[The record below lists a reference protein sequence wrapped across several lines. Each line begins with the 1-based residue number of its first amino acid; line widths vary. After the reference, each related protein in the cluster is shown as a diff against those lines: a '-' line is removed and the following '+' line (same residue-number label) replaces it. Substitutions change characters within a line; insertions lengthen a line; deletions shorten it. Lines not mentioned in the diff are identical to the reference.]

1 MFETPMGGVCNAMP
15 ETQVR
20 QIGEAV
26 IEAIERQDW
35 LDVVGDRL
43 QKTVA
48 AAFEAG
54 GDVGRR
60 VRDFLHGTW
69 LGHPLH
75 PVMTDVPL
83 GAWTTA
89 LVLDAAAGGNTSI
102 ARAADTAV
110 GVGIAGAVG
119 AAVTGLT
126 DWQHTTGG
134 DRRVGVGHALLNT
147 TALALYVASFALRRR
162 GMRDLGRGLSA
173 LGFLVA
179 AGAAYVGGTLVYSR
193 RIGVNHAQRPESWT
207 DFVPVLRESELSQD
221 SPRRVEAQGVALV
234 IVRRGDRIHALIE
247 SCAHLGGPLS
257 EGRVEGNAIRCP
269 WHGSLFALDDG
280 RVLEGPSTF
289 PQPCLE
295 VRVRGG
301 QVEARPRR

>member
-1 MFETPMGGVCNAMP
+1 MP
-15 ETQVR
+15 ETQIR
-20 QIGEAV
+20 QIGEAA

-43 QKTVA
+43 QKAVA

-54 GDVGRR
+54 GDAGRR

-89 LVLDAAAGGNTSI
+89 LVLDAAAGENKGI

-110 GVGIAGAVG
+110 GVGIAGALG

-147 TALALYVASFALRRR
+147 TALALYVASFALRRS
-162 GMRDLGRGLSA
+162 GARDLGRGLSV
-173 LGFLVA
+173 LGFLVT

-193 RIGVNHAQRPESWT
+193 RIGVDHAPRPESWT
-207 DFVPVLRESELSQD
+207 DWVPVLLESELTQG

-234 IVRRGDRIHALIE
+234 LVRRGDRIHALIE

-257 EGRVEGNAIRCP
+257 EGRVEGDTIRCP
-269 WHGSLFALDDG
+269 WHGSLFSLDDG

-301 QVEARPRR
+301 QIEVRPRK

>member
-1 MFETPMGGVCNAMP
+1 MP
-15 ETQVR
+15 GTQVR
-20 QIGEAV
+20 QIGEAA

-43 QKTVA
+43 QKAVA
-48 AAFEAG
+48 AAFGAG
-54 GDVGRR
+54 GDAGRR

-89 LVLDAAAGGNTSI
+89 LVLDAAAGDSKAT
-102 ARAADTAV
+102 ARAADTAI

-126 DWQHTTGG
+126 DWHHTTGG
-134 DRRVGVGHALLNT
+134 DRRVGLGHALLNT
-147 TALALYVASFALRRR
+147 TALALYVASFALRRS
-162 GMRDLGRGLSA
+162 GARDLGRGLSA

-179 AGAAYVGGTLVYSR
+179 AGAAYVGGALVYSR
-193 RIGVNHAQRPESWT
+193 RIGINHAQQPESWT
-207 DFVPVLRESELSQD
+207 DFVPVLRESELSQG
-221 SPRRVEAQGVALV
+221 SPCRVEAQGVALV
-234 IVRRGDRIHALIE
+234 LVRRGDRIHALIE

-257 EGRVEGNAIRCP
+257 EGRVEGDAIRCP

-301 QVEARPRR
+301 QIEVRPRK

>member
-1 MFETPMGGVCNAMP
+1 VIP
-15 ETQVR
+15 ETHVR
-20 QIGEAV
+20 QIGEAA

-35 LDVVGDRL
+35 IDVIGDRL
-43 QKTVA
+43 QKAVS
-48 AAFEAG
+48 AAFEVG
-54 GDVGRR
+54 GDAGRR

-75 PVMTDVPL
+75 PAITDVPL

-89 LVLDAAAGGNTSI
+89 LVLDAAGGHTEGI
-102 ARAADTAV
+102 ARAADTAI

-126 DWQHTTGG
+126 DWQHTVGG
-134 DRRVGVGHALLNT
+134 DRRVGLGHALLNT
-147 TALALYVASFALRRR
+147 TALALYVASFTLRRR
-162 GMRDLGRGLSA
+162 GARDLGRGLSV

-179 AGAAYVGGTLVYSR
+179 GGAAYVGGALVYDR
-193 RIGVNHAQRPESWT
+193 RIGVNHAPRPEPWT
-207 DFVPVLRESELSQD
+207 DFVPVLRETELPQG
-221 SPRRVEAQGVALV
+221 SPRRVEARGVALV
-234 IVRRGDRIHALIE
+234 LVRRGDQIHALVE

-257 EGRVEGNAIRCP
+257 EGRVEGDTIRCP

-289 PQPCLE
+289 PQPCFE

-301 QVEARPRR
+301 QIEVRPRSEG

>member
-1 MFETPMGGVCNAMP
+1 MIP
-15 ETQVR
+15 EIHVR
-20 QIGEAV
+20 RIGEAA

-35 LDVVGDRL
+35 LDAIGDRL
-43 QKTVA
+43 QKAVA
-48 AAFEAG
+48 AAFEVG
-54 GDVGRR
+54 GDAGRR

-75 PVMTDVPL
+75 PAITDIPL

-89 LVLDAAAGGNTSI
+89 LVLDAARGDSKGM
-102 ARAADTAV
+102 ARAADTAI

-134 DRRVGVGHALLNT
+134 DRRVGLGHALLNT
-147 TALALYVASFALRRR
+147 TALALYVASFALRRS
-162 GMRDLGRGLSA
+162 GARDLGRGLSA

-179 AGAAYVGGTLVYSR
+179 TGAAYVGGALVYGR
-193 RIGVNHAQRPESWT
+193 RIGVDHAPHPESWT
-207 DFVPVLRESELSQD
+207 DFLPVLRESELPEA

-234 IVRRGDRIHALIE
+234 LVRRGDRIHALVE

-257 EGRVEGNAIRCP
+257 EGRVEGGAIRCP

-289 PQPCLE
+289 PQPCFE
-295 VRVRGG
+295 VRVREG
-301 QVEARPRR
+301 QIEVRPRSGG

>member
-1 MFETPMGGVCNAMP
+1 MP
-15 ETQVR
+15 ETQIR
-20 QIGEAV
+20 QIGEAA

-43 QKTVA
+43 QKAVA

-54 GDVGRR
+54 GDAGRR

-89 LVLDAAAGGNTSI
+89 LVLDAAAGENKGI

-110 GVGIAGAVG
+110 GVGIAGALG

-147 TALALYVASFALRRR
+147 TALALYVASFALRRS
-162 GMRDLGRGLSA
+162 GARDLGRGLSV
-173 LGFLVA
+173 LGFLVT

-193 RIGVNHAQRPESWT
+193 RIGVDHAPRPESWT
-207 DFVPVLRESELSQD
+207 DWVPVLLESELTQG

-234 IVRRGDRIHALIE
+234 LVRRGDRIHALIE

-257 EGRVEGNAIRCP
+257 EGRVEGDAIRCP
-269 WHGSLFALDDG
+269 WHGSLFSLDDG

-301 QVEARPRR
+301 QIEVRPRK

>member
-1 MFETPMGGVCNAMP
+1 MP
-15 ETQVR
+15 KTHVR
-20 QIGEAV
+20 QIGETA

-35 LDVVGDRL
+35 LDVIGDPL
-43 QKTVA
+43 QKAVS
-48 AAFEAG
+48 AAFEIG
-54 GDVGRR
+54 GDAGRR

-75 PVMTDVPL
+75 PAITDVPL

-89 LVLDAAAGGNTSI
+89 LVLDAAGGHNEGI
-102 ARAADTAV
+102 ARAADTAI

-126 DWQHTTGG
+126 DWQHTVGG
-134 DRRVGVGHALLNT
+134 DRRVGLGHALLNT
-147 TALALYVASFALRRR
+147 TALALYVASFTLRRR
-162 GMRDLGRGLSA
+162 GARDLGRGLSV

-179 AGAAYVGGTLVYSR
+179 GGAAYVGGALVYAR
-193 RIGVNHAQRPESWT
+193 RIGVNHAPRPEPWT
-207 DFVPVLRESELSQD
+207 DFVPVLGETELLQG
-221 SPRRVEAQGVALV
+221 SPRRVEARGVALV
-234 IVRRGDRIHALIE
+234 LVRRGDQIHALVE

-257 EGRVEGNAIRCP
+257 EGRVEGDAIRCP

-289 PQPCLE
+289 PQPCFE

-301 QVEARPRR
+301 QIEVRPRSEG